1 LLCDAVW
8 MRPKMRASRYPAAMS
23 DGEAGPAADGTH
35 DEDATEPLSQTD
47 DSGDDGADDAEDEG
61 RYDAPP
67 LPPLLILA
75 VVGLLCGFAMVSL
88 VWLSEQGCARLRDTP
103 DCGALGLPL
112 LILTVALTIVLGA
125 IALGWLA
132 LPQPLLVAFLGVMFL
147 LLIVVGLLSDRL
159 YSTWTLVV
167 VPGLSAVTFAVA
179 HLVAGRLERADA

>member
-1 LLCDAVW
+1 
-8 MRPKMRASRYPAAMS
+8 MS

-88 VWLSEQGCARLRDTP
+88 VWLSEQGCERVRDTP

-125 IALGWLA
+125 IALGRLA
-132 LPQPLLVAFLGVMFL
+132 LPQPLLVASLGVMFL
-147 LLIVVGLLSDRL
+147 LLIVVGLLADRL